1 MVQWRCKVPFSKAG
15 IDYVL
20 ELARLYQAYADNST
34 LHLLHLLLG
43 MCFRY
48 CYFRSLIHAR
58 TMSKDHVHCLEHCLD
73 LWHHGDITAL
83 VKEG

>member
-1 MVQWRCKVPFSKAG
+1 MVQWRCKVPFGKAG

-34 LHLLHLLLG
+34 LHFIALTACYVFQVLLLQKP
-43 MCFRY
+43 
-48 CYFRSLIHAR
+48 HAR